1 MAIKDWKK
9 GRYGNVYNRKFDTGQ
24 IYINEPTSVRNYWEV
39 VYRKFE
45 QIGKSSY
52 NREIGGG
59 QKYFKTKS
67 QALKFT
73 KHYMRTH

>member
-1 MAIKDWKK
+1 MALKDWRK

-45 QIGKSSY
+45 QI
-52 NREIGGG
+52 
-59 QKYFKTKS
+59 
-67 QALKFT
+67 
-73 KHYMRTH
+73 